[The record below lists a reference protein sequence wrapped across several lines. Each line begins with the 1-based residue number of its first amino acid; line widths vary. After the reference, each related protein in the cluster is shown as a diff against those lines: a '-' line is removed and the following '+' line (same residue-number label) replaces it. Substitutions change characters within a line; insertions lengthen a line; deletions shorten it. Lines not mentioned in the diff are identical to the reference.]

1 MIDPVSRELG
11 RLISKGRRNF
21 EHFSAFRDPDTREQI
36 PDPQAE
42 STFLNSKLKW
52 DEVSSGHHSVTL
64 RLHQD
69 FIRFRQ
75 TKLVDRRRGTWKADL
90 VGAETL
96 ALRYSP
102 TAGTEVLLLVR
113 LAANKTT
120 LQTEA
125 PILRLN
131 DGQCWEFALSSN
143 ELM

>member
-1 MIDPVSRELG
+1 MLFMGQEWACSSPFCYFTDHERELG

-120 LQTEA
+120 LQTE
-125 PILRLN
+125 PRFS
-131 DGQCWEFALSSN
+131 G
-143 ELM
+143 